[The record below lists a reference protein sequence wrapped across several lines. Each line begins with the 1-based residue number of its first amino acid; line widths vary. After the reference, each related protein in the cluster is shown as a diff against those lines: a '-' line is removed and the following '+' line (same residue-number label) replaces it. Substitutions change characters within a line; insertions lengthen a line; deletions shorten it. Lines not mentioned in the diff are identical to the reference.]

1 MEQFQGIAGVVVI
14 LAFAWA
20 ISEDRRAIRTSQ
32 MLRLLGVGLALLV
45 GLSLLFLYLDVGD
58 SVFSALGLVVGALD
72 RATTEGTSFVLGYLG
87 GGSPPFE
94 VKPGGS
100 AVVLAFRFLPLIL
113 VISALSAL
121 LFHWRILPV
130 VVNLFSWLLRRALGI
145 RGALGVSAAANVFV
159 GMVEAPLLVRP
170 YLNRMSRGEL
180 FAVMTVGMA
189 TVAGTV
195 LVLYATILKPVVPD
209 SLGHVLTA
217 SLLNVFSALM
227 VAGLM
232 IPYTGAGTDGGLDAS
247 DRAESS
253 MEALARGVAS
263 GVTLLIN
270 VTAMLIVLVA
280 LVALVNLILGGLF
293 DVAGRPL
300 TLERLFGWVLAP
312 LAWLIG
318 IPWGEAGTA
327 GQLLGT
333 KVVLNELK
341 AYLDLAALKGGE
353 LSPRSRTILVYAMC
367 GFANLG
373 SLGIMVGGLRV
384 LMPDRRGEVAALGAR
399 SVLAGLLS
407 TCLTAAVIS
416 VMI

>member
-1 MEQFQGIAGVVVI
+1 MEQYQGILGVIAI
-14 LAFAWA
+14 LVFAWA
-20 ISEDRRAIRTSQ
+20 ISEDRRAIRLPAT
-32 MLRLLGVGLALLV
+32 LRLIGVGLVLLC
-45 GLSLLFLYLDVGD
+45 GLGVLFLQVGIGA
-58 SVFSALGLVVGALD
+58 SVFSALGVVVGALD
-72 RATTEGTSFVLGYLG
+72 AAAAAGTSFVLGYLG
-87 GGSPPFE
+87 GGAPPFE
-94 VKPGGS
+94 VKSGSS
-100 AVVLAFRFLPLIL
+100 AVVLAFRYLPLVL

-130 VVNLFSWLLRRALGI
+130 VVNLFSWVLRRSLGI
-145 RGALGVSAAANVFV
+145 RGALGVSAAANVLV

-170 YLNRMSRGEL
+170 YLERMSRGEL
-180 FAVMTVGMA
+180 FAVMTVGLA

-195 LVLYATILKPVVPD
+195 LVLYATILKTAIPG

-217 SLLNVFSALM
+217 SLLNVLSALIVASLM
-227 VAGLM
+227 VPFVGKGTEGRFD
-232 IPYTGAGTDGGLDAS
+232 TG

-253 MEALARGVAS
+253 MDALVRSVAS

-270 VTAMLIVLVA
+270 ITAMLIVLVA

-293 DVAGRPL
+293 DAGGEPL
-300 TLERLFGWVLAP
+300 TLERIFGWVLSP

-318 IPWGEAGTA
+318 IPWGEAGIG

-341 AYLDLAALKGGE
+341 AYLDLAGLKAGALSE
-353 LSPRSRTILVYAMC
+353 RSRIILVYAMC
-367 GFANLG
+367 GFANFG
-373 SLGIMVGGLRV
+373 SLGIMVGGLGV
-384 LMPDRRGEVAALGAR
+384 LLPGRRAEVAALGLR
-399 SVLAGLLS
+399 SVLAGLLA